1 MRAAATIVFSGSFR
15 PESFLEFVAHRGG
28 RLALC
33 TRLEASGPDQITVSV
48 AGEPDLIDAFE
59 MACSLGPLDCL
70 VRDVARREASP
81 FWERTRRAR

>member
-70 VRDVARREASP
+70 VRDVARRAAGP
-81 FWERTRRAR
+81 FW